1 MEPVSYASTSRQ
13 RRNAQCVSPS
23 QVCKMERLREQVV
36 QELFDDA
43 VIGEEPF
50 RLLEQDGV
58 AELGQVDTVAPQTS
72 WFAGEVLRGG
82 RVVARAQ
89 RSWP

>member
-1 MEPVSYASTSRQ
+1 MRVPVPGLQDGEATGAGS
-13 RRNAQCVSPS
+13 
-23 QVCKMERLREQVV
+23 

-58 AELGQVDTVAPQTS
+58 AELGQVDTVARQTS